1 MTGVSSTA
9 GTIDAEPAVP
19 LDTAQGRW
27 IVAATVLGSGVV
39 GIDATV
45 VNIALPAIGRSLGAS
60 FASLQWV
67 VTAYALTLAAC
78 ILVGGSLGDRFGR
91 RRIFLVGVVWFAAAS
106 LLCGAAGSAPLLTAG
121 RALQGIGGALLT
133 PGSLAILQSTIAPA
147 DRARAIGLW
156 SGLGGVATA
165 AGPFLGGWLVDA
177 VSWHWVFFVNLPV
190 AAVVVAATLRHVP
203 ESRDSTAGGHL
214 DVPGA
219 VLGAVALAAA
229 SYALIAVG
237 GGGSPALV
245 AVSAAVALVAAAAF
259 VVVERRS
266 DAPMLPFS
274 IFSSRAFSAT
284 NLVTFIVYGALSLV
298 FLVLVLQLQVVSGY
312 GPIAAGVSL
321 LPVTGL
327 MLALSAR
334 SGALAD
340 RIGPRL
346 QLTTGPLVCALGLL
360 LMLRIGPD
368 ADYLTTVLPGV
379 VVFGLGLAVLVAP
392 LTATALSSA
401 PAEHA
406 GLASGVNNAVARTG
420 GLLAVAAVPA
430 LAGLTG
436 EVYDDPVRFAEG
448 FRTVLLCAV
457 VLLVLGASAAAL
469 LSERRRP
476 RPHRR
481 PHAVPSCSVAT
492 PPAVVSVA
500 SSAGLAPVTP
510 SAEHPMVASPAGHP
524 PLASAAE
531 LPAVPAEGDE
541 GPQGDLD
548 EQRQG
553 H

>member
-1 MTGVSSTA
+1 MTGVPSTTSTTS
-9 GTIDAEPAVP
+9 GGPAVP
-19 LDTAQGRW
+19 LATAQGRW

-91 RRIFLVGVVWFAAAS
+91 RRIFLVGVVWFAVAS

-121 RALQGIGGALLT
+121 RALQGVGGALLT
-133 PGSLAILQSTIAPA
+133 PGSLAILQSTIAPS

-177 VSWHWVFFVNLPV
+177 VSWHWVFYVNLPV

-203 ESRDSTAGGHL
+203 ESHDDTAGGHL

-237 GGGSPALV
+237 GGDSPALV
-245 AVSAAVALVAAAAF
+245 AASAALALVAAAAF

-284 NLVTFIVYGALSLV
+284 NVVTFIVYGALSLV

-327 MLALSAR
+327 MLVLSAR

-360 LMLRIGPD
+360 LMLRIGRE
-368 ADYLTTVLPGV
+368 ADYVTTVLPGV
-379 VVFGLGLAVLVAP
+379 VVFGLGLSVLVAP

-430 LAGLTG
+430 LAGLT
-436 EVYDDPVRFAEG
+436 
-448 FRTVLLCAV
+448 
-457 VLLVLGASAAAL
+457 
-469 LSERRRP
+469 
-476 RPHRR
+476 
-481 PHAVPSCSVAT
+481 
-492 PPAVVSVA
+492 
-500 SSAGLAPVTP
+500 
-510 SAEHPMVASPAGHP
+510 
-524 PLASAAE
+524 
-531 LPAVPAEGDE
+531 
-541 GPQGDLD
+541 
-548 EQRQG
+548 
-553 H
+553 